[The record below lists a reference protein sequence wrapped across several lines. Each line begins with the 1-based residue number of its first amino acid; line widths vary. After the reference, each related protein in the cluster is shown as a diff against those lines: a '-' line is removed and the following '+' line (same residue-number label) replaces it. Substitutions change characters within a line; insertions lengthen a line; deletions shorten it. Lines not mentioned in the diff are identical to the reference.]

1 MCCLGSL
8 FGAYTGIFRVV
19 VEIIFNMVN
28 PVIIV
33 YDFADIFDVL
43 ICGCVA
49 VYATQCFIRV
59 LLESGDIVLGC
70 SRKIKRLLVMT
81 RHVCPFGCH

>member
-8 FGAYTGIFRVV
+8 FGAYTGILRVAV
-19 VEIIFNMVN
+19 KIIFDMVN
-28 PVIIV
+28 PVIV
-33 YDFADIFDVL
+33 VHDFADIFDVL

-70 SRKIKRLLVMT
+70 SRKIK
-81 RHVCPFGCH
+81 

>member
-19 VEIIFNMVN
+19 VEIIFNRVN

-33 YDFADIFDVL
+33 YDFADF
-43 ICGCVA
+43 
-49 VYATQCFIRV
+49 
-59 LLESGDIVLGC
+59 LGVEFVEE
-70 SRKIKRLLVMT
+70 L
-81 RHVCPFGCH
+81 P

>member
-49 VYATQCFIRV
+49 VYARSV
-59 LLESGDIVLGC
+59 LYGFC
-70 SRKIKRLLVMT
+70 SKVVI
-81 RHVCPFGCH
+81 

>member
-8 FGAYTGIFRVV
+8 FGAYTGILRVAV
-19 VEIIFNMVN
+19 KIIFDMVN

-33 YDFADIFDVL
+33 HDFADIFNVL
-43 ICGCVA
+43 ICGYVA

-59 LLESGDIVLGC
+59 LLESGDIVLG
-70 SRKIKRLLVMT
+70 
-81 RHVCPFGCH
+81 

>member
-33 YDFADIFDVL
+33 YDFADF
-43 ICGCVA
+43 
-49 VYATQCFIRV
+49 
-59 LLESGDIVLGC
+59 LG
-70 SRKIKRLLVMT
+70 VE
-81 RHVCPFGCH
+81 VCRRTAISTG